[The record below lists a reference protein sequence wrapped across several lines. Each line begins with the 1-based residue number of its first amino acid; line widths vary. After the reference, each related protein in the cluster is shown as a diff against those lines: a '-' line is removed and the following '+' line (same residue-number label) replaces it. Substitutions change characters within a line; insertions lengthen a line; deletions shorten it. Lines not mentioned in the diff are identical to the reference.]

1 MSTAFG
7 PYQRDITSKT
17 SNAGPYGSESTIDVV
32 CTVYRTDGA
41 TIDITSEAEAM
52 ITEKVFT
59 AREASWGTVTG
70 YSWEQFCNCRSYTLS
85 QVSGKLIK
93 VSMHFSTLYF
103 VDPTSTSTLRYQL
116 PAMSEYTA
124 RQRTTKVYRTGWT
137 TPPPPTLN
145 VSASE
150 IGGTNVVGGST
161 AIDMLVPQ
169 VSIRVRATQDS
180 STVSMLQATTL
191 ANYMGKLNSTAFF
204 GAAAGT
210 VLCEGVSVSK
220 TGAGTEYYEVIFE
233 FLYDFWAHHEQVPTC
248 TPDGRPTQG
257 STGPSIVYWKR
268 VGRDTAEFNN
278 IYGSPADAVLK
289 NLIEKGYW
297 T

>member
-1 MSTAFG
+1 MSTVFG
-7 PYQRDITSKT
+7 AYQRDITSKT
-17 SNAGPYGSESTIDVV
+17 SNAGPYGSESTIDIV

-41 TIDITSEAEAM
+41 TIDPTAEAEAM
-52 ITEKVFT
+52 ITAGVFT
-59 AREASWGTVTG
+59 IREGAWGVVAG
-70 YSWEQFCNCRSYTLS
+70 QSWEQFAVCRSYTLS
-85 QVSGKLIK
+85 QVSGKLVKI
-93 VSMHFSTLYF
+93 SMHFSTLYF
-103 VDPTSTSTLRYQL
+103 VDPTSSGTLKYQL

-124 RQRTTKVYRTGWT
+124 RQRTTKVYRTAWSVV
-137 TPPPPTLN
+137 PPTGSN
-145 VSASE
+145 ASAD

-180 STVSMLQATTL
+180 SVTSMLQATTL
-191 ANYMGKLNSTAFF
+191 ANYMGKLNSAAFF
-204 GAAAGT
+204 GAAIGT
-210 VLCEGVSVSK
+210 VLCEGVTVSK

-257 STGPSIVYWKR
+257 STGPSEVKWKR
-268 VGRDTAEFNN
+268 VGRDTADFNN

>member
-1 MSTAFG
+1 M
-7 PYQRDITSKT
+7 
-17 SNAGPYGSESTIDVV
+17 

-41 TIDITSEAEAM
+41 TIDITSEAEQM
-52 ITEKVFT
+52 ITDKVFT
-59 AREASWGTVTG
+59 GREASWGTVAG
-70 YSWEQFCNCRSYTLS
+70 YSWEQFCKCRSYTLS

-103 VDPTSTSTLRYQL
+103 VDPTSTGTIKYQL

-124 RQRTTKVYRTGWT
+124 RQRTTKVYRTGWAT
-137 TPPPPTLN
+137 VPPPTLN
-145 VSASE
+145 ISASE

-169 VSIRVRATQDS
+169 ISIRVRATQDS
-180 STVSMLQATTL
+180 SVTSMLQATTL
-191 ANYMGKLNSTAFF
+191 ANYMGKLNSVSFM
-204 GAAAGT
+204 GAAIGT

-248 TPDGRPTQG
+248 EPSGRPLQG
-257 STGPSIVYWKR
+257 STGPSTVYWKR
-268 VGRDTAEFNN
+268 VARDSADFNA
-278 IYGSPADAVLK
+278 IYSSDAVLK

>member
-1 MSTAFG
+1 MSTIFG
-7 PYQRDITSKT
+7 AYQRDITSKT
-17 SNAGPYGSESTIDVV
+17 SNAGPYGSESTIDVQ

-41 TIDITSEAEAM
+41 TIDPTAEAEAM
-52 ITEKVFT
+52 ITAGVFT
-59 AREASWGTVTG
+59 AREAGFGTQPG
-70 YSWEQFCNCRSYTLS
+70 KSWEQFAVCRSYTLS

-93 VSMHFSTLYF
+93 VSMHFSTMYF
-103 VDPTSTSTLRYQL
+103 VDPTSTTTLRYQL

-124 RQRTTKVYRTGWT
+124 RQRTTKVYRTAWSVA
-137 TPPPPTLN
+137 PPPALN
-145 VSASE
+145 ASAD

-180 STVSMLQATTL
+180 SVTSMLQATTL
-191 ANYMGKLNSTAFF
+191 ANYMGKLNSLAFF

-210 VLCEGVSVSK
+210 VLCEGVTVSK

-248 TPDGRPTQG
+248 TPDGRPSQG
-257 STGPSIVYWKR
+257 STGPSEVMWKR
-268 VGRDTAEFNN
+268 VSRDTADFNA
-278 IYGSPADAVLK
+278 IYAGDAVLK

-297 T
+297 A

>member
-1 MSTAFG
+1 MSTVFG
-7 PYQRDITSKT
+7 AYQRDITSKT

-41 TIDITSEAEAM
+41 TIDITSEAEQM
-52 ITEKVFT
+52 ITDKVFT
-59 AREASWGTVTG
+59 AREASWGTVAG
-70 YSWEQFCNCRSYTLS
+70 FSWEQFCNCRSYTLS

-103 VDPTSTSTLRYQL
+103 VDPTSTGTIKYQL

-124 RQRTTKVYRTGWT
+124 RQRTTKVYRTGWST
-137 TPPPPTLN
+137 VPPPTLN
-145 VSASE
+145 ISASE

-169 VSIRVRATQDS
+169 ISIRVRATQDS
-180 STVSMLQATTL
+180 SVTSMLQATTL
-191 ANYMGKLNSTAFF
+191 ANYMGKLNSVAFM
-204 GAAAGT
+204 GAPIGT

-248 TPDGRPTQG
+248 EPSGRPLLG
-257 STGPSIVYWKR
+257 STGPSTVYWKR
-268 VGRDTAEFNN
+268 VARDSADFNL
-278 IYGSPADAVLK
+278 IYSGDVVLK

>member
-1 MSTAFG
+1 MSTVFG

-59 AREASWGTVTG
+59 AREASWGTVAG

-124 RQRTTKVYRTGWT
+124 RQRTTKVYRTAWSVV
-137 TPPPPTLN
+137 PPPGSN
-145 VSASE
+145 ASAD

-180 STVSMLQATTL
+180 SVTSMLQATTL
-191 ANYMGKLNSTAFF
+191 ANYMGRLNSAIFM
-204 GAAAGT
+204 GAPIGT

-248 TPDGRPTQG
+248 TPDGRPKLT
-257 STGPSIVYWKR
+257 STGPSEVKWKR
-268 VGRDTAEFNN
+268 VGRDSADFNA
-278 IYGSPADAVLK
+278 IYASDTVLQ

-297 T
+297 A

>member
-1 MSTAFG
+1 
-7 PYQRDITSKT
+7 
-17 SNAGPYGSESTIDVV
+17 
-32 CTVYRTDGA
+32 
-41 TIDITSEAEAM
+41 
-52 ITEKVFT
+52 VFT
-59 AREASWGTVTG
+59 AREASWGTVAG

-103 VDPTSTSTLRYQL
+103 VDPTSSGTIRYQL

-124 RQRTTKVYRTGWT
+124 RQRTSKIYRNGWSVS
-137 TPPPPTLN
+137 PPTGADI
-145 VSASE
+145 SAD
-150 IGGTNVVGGST
+150 IGGTNMVGGST
-161 AIDMLVPQ
+161 AVDTMVPQ
-169 VSIRVRATQDS
+169 ISIRVRATQDS
-180 STVSMLQATTL
+180 SVTSMLQATTL
-191 ANYMGKLNSTAFF
+191 ANYMGKLNSAIFM
-204 GAAAGT
+204 GAPIGT

-248 TPDGRPTQG
+248 EPSGRPLLG
-257 STGPSIVYWKR
+257 STGPSTVYWKR
-268 VGRDTAEFNN
+268 VARDSANFNA
-278 IYGSPADAVLK
+278 IYSGDAVLT

>member
-1 MSTAFG
+1 MSTVFG
-7 PYQRDITSKT
+7 VYRRDITSIT
-17 SNAGPYGSESTIDVV
+17 SNAGMYGSESTIDVV
-32 CTVYRTDGA
+32 CTVYRADGL
-41 TIDITSEAEAM
+41 TIDINAEAEAM
-52 ITEKVFT
+52 ITASVFT
-59 AREASWGTVTG
+59 AREGG
-70 YSWEQFCNCRSYTLS
+70 FGFLPGKSWEQFAACRSYSLS

-124 RQRTTKVYRTGWT
+124 RQRTTKIYRTGWAT
-137 TPPPPTLN
+137 VPPPGLDI
-145 VSASE
+145 SAD
-150 IGGTNVVGGST
+150 IGGTNMVGGST
-161 AIDMLVPQ
+161 AVDTMVPQ
-169 VSIRVRATQDS
+169 VSIRVRATQDAS
-180 STVSMLQATTL
+180 VTSMLQATTL
-191 ANYMGKLNSTAFF
+191 ANYMGRLNSVAFM
-204 GAAAGT
+204 GAPIGT

-248 TPDGRPTQG
+248 EPSGRPVQG
-257 STGPSIVYWKR
+257 STGPSEVKWKR
-268 VGRDTAEFNN
+268 MARLTADFNN

>member
-1 MSTAFG
+1 MSTVFG

-59 AREASWGTVTG
+59 AREASWGTVAG

-124 RQRTTKVYRTGWT
+124 RQRTTKIYRTNWAT
-137 TPPPPTLN
+137 VPPPGADI
-145 VSASE
+145 SAD
-150 IGGTNVVGGST
+150 IGGTNMVGGST
-161 AIDMLVPQ
+161 AVDTMVPQ

-180 STVSMLQATTL
+180 SVTSMLQATTL
-191 ANYMGKLNSTAFF
+191 ANYMGRLNSVAFM
-204 GAAAGT
+204 GAPIGT

-248 TPDGRPTQG
+248 TPDGRPSQA
-257 STGPSIVYWKR
+257 STGPSEVKWKR
-268 VGRDTAEFNN
+268 MTRLTADFNA
-278 IYGSPADAVLK
+278 IYASDAVLK

-297 T
+297 A

>member
-7 PYQRDITSKT
+7 PYRRDITSKT

-32 CTVYRTDGA
+32 CTVYREDGA

-52 ITEKVFT
+52 ITENVFT
-59 AREASWGTVTG
+59 AREASWGTVAG

-103 VDPTSTSTLRYQL
+103 VDPTSSGTLRYQL

-124 RQRTTKVYRTGWT
+124 RQRTTKVYRTGWS

-150 IGGTNVVGGST
+150 IGGSNVVGGST

-180 STVSMLQATTL
+180 SVTSMLQATTL
-191 ANYMGKLNSTAFF
+191 ANYMGKLNSVAFM
-204 GAAAGT
+204 GAAIGT
-210 VLCEGVSVSK
+210 VLCEGVTVSK

-248 TPDGRPTQG
+248 TPDGRPSQG
-257 STGPSIVYWKR
+257 STGPSTVYWKR
-268 VGRDTAEFNN
+268 VGRDSADFNA
-278 IYGSPADAVLK
+278 IYSGDAVLK

>member
-1 MSTAFG
+1 MSTIFG
-7 PYQRDITSKT
+7 AYQRDITSKT
-17 SNAGPYGSESTIDVV
+17 SNAGPYGSESTIDIV

-41 TIDITSEAEAM
+41 TIDPTAEAEAM
-52 ITEKVFT
+52 ITAGVFT
-59 AREASWGTVTG
+59 AREAGFGTQPG
-70 YSWEQFCNCRSYTLS
+70 KSWEQFAVCRSYTLS

-93 VSMHFSTLYF
+93 VSMHFSTMYF
-103 VDPTSTSTLRYQL
+103 VDPTSTTTLRYQL

-124 RQRTTKVYRTGWT
+124 RQRTTKVYRTAWSVA
-137 TPPPPTLN
+137 PPPASN
-145 VSASE
+145 ASAD

-180 STVSMLQATTL
+180 SVTSMLQATTL
-191 ANYMGKLNSTAFF
+191 ANYMGKLNSLAFF

-210 VLCEGVSVSK
+210 VLCEGVTVSK

-248 TPDGRPTQG
+248 TPDGRPSQG
-257 STGPSIVYWKR
+257 STGPSEVMWKR
-268 VGRDTAEFNN
+268 VSRDTADFNA
-278 IYGSPADAVLK
+278 IYAGDAVLK

-297 T
+297 A

>member
-7 PYQRDITSKT
+7 VYRRDITSKT

-59 AREASWGTVTG
+59 AREASWGTVAG

-124 RQRTTKVYRTGWT
+124 RQRTTKVYRTAWSVV
-137 TPPPPTLN
+137 PPPGSN
-145 VSASE
+145 ASAD

-180 STVSMLQATTL
+180 SVTSMLQATTL
-191 ANYMGKLNSTAFF
+191 ANYMGRLNSAIFM
-204 GAAAGT
+204 GAPIGT

-248 TPDGRPTQG
+248 TPDGRPKLT
-257 STGPSIVYWKR
+257 STGPSEVKWKR
-268 VGRDTAEFNN
+268 VGRDSADFNA
-278 IYGSPADAVLK
+278 IYASDTVLQ

-297 T
+297 A

>member
-1 MSTAFG
+1 MSTVFG
-7 PYQRDITSKT
+7 AYQRDITSKT

-41 TIDITSEAEAM
+41 TIDITSEAEQM
-52 ITEKVFT
+52 ITDKVFT
-59 AREASWGTVTG
+59 AREASWGTVAG
-70 YSWEQFCNCRSYTLS
+70 FSWEQFCNCRSYTLS

-103 VDPTSTSTLRYQL
+103 VDPTSSGTIKYQL

-124 RQRTTKVYRTGWT
+124 RQRTTKVYRTAWSVV
-137 TPPPPTLN
+137 PPPLSN
-145 VSASE
+145 ASAD

-169 VSIRVRATQDS
+169 ISIRVRATQDS
-180 STVSMLQATTL
+180 SVTSMLQATTL
-191 ANYMGKLNSTAFF
+191 ANYMGKLNSVAFM
-204 GAAAGT
+204 GAPIGT

-248 TPDGRPTQG
+248 EPTGRPLQG
-257 STGPSIVYWKR
+257 STGPSEVKWKR
-268 VGRDTAEFNN
+268 VARDSANFND
-278 IYGSPADAVLK
+278 IYGSPADPVLK

>member
-1 MSTAFG
+1 MSTTFG
-7 PYQRDITSKT
+7 VYQRDITSKT
-17 SNAGPYGSESTIDVV
+17 SNAGPYGSESTIDVM

-52 ITEKVFT
+52 ITAKVFT
-59 AREASWGTVTG
+59 GREASWGTVAG

-85 QVSGKLIK
+85 QMSGKLIK

-103 VDPTSTSTLRYQL
+103 VDPTSTGTLRYQL

-124 RQRTTKVYRTGWT
+124 RQRTTKVYRTAWSVV
-137 TPPPPTLN
+137 PPPASN
-145 VSASE
+145 ASAD

-169 VSIRVRATQDS
+169 VSIRVRATQDAS
-180 STVSMLQATTL
+180 VTSMLQATTL
-191 ANYMGKLNSTAFF
+191 ANYMGRLNSAIFM
-204 GAAAGT
+204 GAPIGT

-248 TPDGRPTQG
+248 TPDGRPKLT
-257 STGPSIVYWKR
+257 STGPSEVKWKR
-268 VGRDTAEFNN
+268 MARLTADFNT
-278 IYGSPADAVLK
+278 IYSGDAVLQ

-297 T
+297 A

>member
-1 MSTAFG
+1 MSTVFG
-7 PYQRDITSKT
+7 SYKRDITSKT
-17 SNAGPYGSESTIDVV
+17 SNAGMYGSESTIDVV

-41 TIDITSEAEAM
+41 TIDITSEAEQM
-52 ITEKVFT
+52 ITDKVFT
-59 AREASWGTVTG
+59 GREASWGTVAG
-70 YSWEQFCNCRSYTLS
+70 YSWEQFCKCRSYTLS

-103 VDPTSTSTLRYQL
+103 VDPTSTGTIKYQL

-124 RQRTTKVYRTGWT
+124 RQRTTKVYRTGWAT
-137 TPPPPTLN
+137 VPPPTLN
-145 VSASE
+145 ISASE

-169 VSIRVRATQDS
+169 ISIRVRATQDS
-180 STVSMLQATTL
+180 SVTSMLQATTL
-191 ANYMGKLNSTAFF
+191 ANYMGKLNSVSFM
-204 GAAAGT
+204 GAAIGT

-248 TPDGRPTQG
+248 EPSGRPLQG
-257 STGPSIVYWKR
+257 STGPSTVYWKR
-268 VGRDTAEFNN
+268 VARDSADFNA
-278 IYGSPADAVLK
+278 IYSSDAVLK

>member
-7 PYQRDITSKT
+7 PYERDITSKT
-17 SNAGPYGSESTIDVV
+17 SNAGPYGSESTIDIV

-41 TIDITSEAEAM
+41 TIDPTAEAEAM
-52 ITEKVFT
+52 ITAGVFT
-59 AREASWGTVTG
+59 IREGAWGVVAG
-70 YSWEQFCNCRSYTLS
+70 QSWEQFAVCRSYTLS
-85 QVSGKLIK
+85 QVSGKLVKI
-93 VSMHFSTLYF
+93 SMHFSTLYF
-103 VDPTSTSTLRYQL
+103 VDPTSSGTLKYQL

-124 RQRTTKVYRTGWT
+124 RQRTTKVYRTAWSVV
-137 TPPPPTLN
+137 PPTGSN
-145 VSASE
+145 ASAD

-180 STVSMLQATTL
+180 SVTSMLQATTL
-191 ANYMGKLNSTAFF
+191 ANYMGKLNSAAFF
-204 GAAAGT
+204 GAAIGT
-210 VLCEGVSVSK
+210 VLCEGVTVSK

-257 STGPSIVYWKR
+257 STGPSEVKWKR
-268 VGRDTAEFNN
+268 VGRDTADFNN

-297 T
+297 A

>member
-1 MSTAFG
+1 MSTVFG
-7 PYQRDITSKT
+7 VYQRDITSKT
-17 SNAGPYGSESTIDVV
+17 SNAGMYGSESTIDIA

-41 TIDITSEAEAM
+41 TIDPTAEAEAM
-52 ITEKVFT
+52 ITAGVFT
-59 AREASWGTVTG
+59 IREGAYGILSGA
-70 YSWEQFCNCRSYTLS
+70 SWEQFAVCRSYSIS

-93 VSMHFSTLYF
+93 ISMHFSTMYF
-103 VDPTSTSTLRYQL
+103 VDPTSSGTLRYQL

-124 RQRTTKVYRTGWT
+124 RQRTTKVYRTGWSVV
-137 TPPPPTLN
+137 PPPASN
-145 VSASE
+145 ASAD

-169 VSIRVRATQDS
+169 ISIRVRATQDS
-180 STVSMLQATTL
+180 SVTSMLQATTL
-191 ANYMGKLNSTAFF
+191 TAYMGKLNSVIFM
-204 GAAAGT
+204 GAPIGT

-248 TPDGRPTQG
+248 EPTGRPLQG
-257 STGPSIVYWKR
+257 STGPSEVKWKR
-268 VGRDTAEFNN
+268 VGRDSANFNV
-278 IYGSPADAVLK
+278 IYAGDTVLQ

>member
-7 PYQRDITSKT
+7 PYRRDITSKT

-32 CTVYRTDGA
+32 CTVYREDGA

-52 ITEKVFT
+52 ITENVFT
-59 AREASWGTVTG
+59 AREASWGTVAG

-103 VDPTSTSTLRYQL
+103 VDPTSSGTLRYQL

-124 RQRTTKVYRTGWT
+124 RQRTTKVYRTGWS

-150 IGGTNVVGGST
+150 IGGSNVVGGST

-180 STVSMLQATTL
+180 SVTSMLQATTL
-191 ANYMGKLNSTAFF
+191 ANYMGKLNSVAFM
-204 GAAAGT
+204 GAPIGT

-248 TPDGRPTQG
+248 TPDGRPSLG
-257 STGPSIVYWKR
+257 STGPSTVYWKR
-268 VGRDTAEFNN
+268 VGRDSADFNA
-278 IYGSPADAVLK
+278 IYSSDAVLK

-297 T
+297 A

>member
-1 MSTAFG
+1 MSTVFG
-7 PYQRDITSKT
+7 AYQRDITSKT
-17 SNAGPYGSESTIDVV
+17 SNAGPYGSESTIDIV

-41 TIDITSEAEAM
+41 TIDPTAEAEAM
-52 ITEKVFT
+52 ITAGVFT
-59 AREASWGTVTG
+59 IREGAWGVVAG
-70 YSWEQFCNCRSYTLS
+70 QSWEQFAVCRSYTLS
-85 QVSGKLIK
+85 QVSGKLVKI
-93 VSMHFSTLYF
+93 SMHFSTLYF
-103 VDPTSTSTLRYQL
+103 VDPTSSGTLKYQL

-124 RQRTTKVYRTGWT
+124 RQRTTKVYRTAWSVV
-137 TPPPPTLN
+137 PPTGSN
-145 VSASE
+145 ASAD

-180 STVSMLQATTL
+180 SVTSMLQATTL
-191 ANYMGKLNSTAFF
+191 ANYMGKLNSAAFF
-204 GAAAGT
+204 GAAIGT
-210 VLCEGVSVSK
+210 VLCEGVTVSK

-257 STGPSIVYWKR
+257 STGPSEVKWKR
-268 VGRDTAEFNN
+268 VGRDTADFND

-297 T
+297 A

>member
-1 MSTAFG
+1 MSVVFG
-7 PYQRDITSKT
+7 AYQRDITSKT
-17 SNAGPYGSESTIDVV
+17 SNAGMYGSESTIDIA

-41 TIDITSEAEAM
+41 TIDPTAEAEAM
-52 ITEKVFT
+52 ITAGVFT
-59 AREASWGTVTG
+59 LREGAFGVLSGA
-70 YSWEQFCNCRSYTLS
+70 SWEQFAVCRSYSIS

-93 VSMHFSTLYF
+93 ISMHFSTMYF
-103 VDPTSTSTLRYQL
+103 VDPTSSSSLRYQL

-124 RQRTTKVYRTGWT
+124 RQRTTKVYRTGWSVV
-137 TPPPPTLN
+137 PPPASN
-145 VSASE
+145 ASAD

-169 VSIRVRATQDS
+169 ISIRVRATQDS
-180 STVSMLQATTL
+180 SVTSMLQATTL
-191 ANYMGKLNSTAFF
+191 ANYMGKLNSVAFM
-204 GAAAGT
+204 GAAIGT

-248 TPDGRPTQG
+248 EPTGRPLQG
-257 STGPSIVYWKR
+257 STGPSEVKWKR
-268 VGRDTAEFNN
+268 VGRDSANFNA
-278 IYGSPADAVLK
+278 IYSGDAVLQS
-289 NLIEKGYW
+289 LIEKGYW

>member
-1 MSTAFG
+1 MSTVFG
-7 PYQRDITSKT
+7 AYQRDITSKT
-17 SNAGPYGSESTIDVV
+17 SNAGPYGSESTIDIV

-41 TIDITSEAEAM
+41 TIDPTAEAEAM
-52 ITEKVFT
+52 ITAGVFT
-59 AREASWGTVTG
+59 IREGAWGVVAG
-70 YSWEQFCNCRSYTLS
+70 QSWEQFAVCRSYTLS
-85 QVSGKLIK
+85 QVSGKLVKI
-93 VSMHFSTLYF
+93 SMHFSTLYF
-103 VDPTSTSTLRYQL
+103 VDPTSSGTLKYQL

-124 RQRTTKVYRTGWT
+124 RQRTTKVYRTAWSVV
-137 TPPPPTLN
+137 PPTGSN
-145 VSASE
+145 ASAD

-180 STVSMLQATTL
+180 SVTSMLQATTL
-191 ANYMGKLNSTAFF
+191 ANYMGKLNSAAFF
-204 GAAAGT
+204 GAAIGT
-210 VLCEGVSVSK
+210 VLCEGVTVSK

-257 STGPSIVYWKR
+257 STGPSEVKWKR
-268 VGRDTAEFNN
+268 VGRDTADFNN

-297 T
+297 A

>member
-1 MSTAFG
+1 MSVVFG
-7 PYQRDITSKT
+7 AYQRDITSKT
-17 SNAGPYGSESTIDVV
+17 SNAGMYGSESTIDIA

-41 TIDITSEAEAM
+41 TIDPTAEAEAM
-52 ITEKVFT
+52 ITAGVFT
-59 AREASWGTVTG
+59 LREGAFGVLSGA
-70 YSWEQFCNCRSYTLS
+70 SWEQFAVCRSYSIS

-93 VSMHFSTLYF
+93 ISMHFSTMYF
-103 VDPTSTSTLRYQL
+103 VDPTSSSSLRYQL

-124 RQRTTKVYRTGWT
+124 RQRTTKVYRTGWSVV
-137 TPPPPTLN
+137 PPPASN
-145 VSASE
+145 ASAD

-169 VSIRVRATQDS
+169 ISIRVRATQDS
-180 STVSMLQATTL
+180 SVTSMLQVTTL
-191 ANYMGKLNSTAFF
+191 ANYMGKLNSVAFM
-204 GAAAGT
+204 GAAIGT

-248 TPDGRPTQG
+248 EPTGRPLQG
-257 STGPSIVYWKR
+257 STGPSEVKWKR
-268 VGRDTAEFNN
+268 VGRDSANFNA
-278 IYGSPADAVLK
+278 IYSGDAVLQS
-289 NLIEKGYW
+289 LIEKGYW

>member
-1 MSTAFG
+1 MSTTFG

-52 ITEKVFT
+52 ITENVFT
-59 AREASWGTVTG
+59 AREASWGTVAG

-103 VDPTSTSTLRYQL
+103 VDPTSSGTIKYQL

-124 RQRTTKVYRTGWT
+124 RQRTTKVYRSGWAT
-137 TPPPPTLN
+137 VPPPTLN
-145 VSASE
+145 ISASE

-169 VSIRVRATQDS
+169 ISIRVRATQDS
-180 STVSMLQATTL
+180 SVTSMLQATTL
-191 ANYMGKLNSTAFF
+191 ANYMGKLNSVAFM
-204 GAAAGT
+204 GAPIGT

-220 TGAGTEYYEVIFE
+220 IGAGTEYYEVIFE

-248 TPDGRPTQG
+248 EPSGRPLLG
-257 STGPSIVYWKR
+257 STGPSTVYWKR
-268 VGRDTAEFNN
+268 VARDSADFNA
-278 IYGSPADAVLK
+278 IYASDAVLK

>member
-1 MSTAFG
+1 MSTTFG
-7 PYQRDITSKT
+7 VYQRDITSKT
-17 SNAGPYGSESTIDVV
+17 SNAGPYGSESTIDIV

-41 TIDITSEAEAM
+41 TIDPTAEAEAM
-52 ITEKVFT
+52 ITAGVFT
-59 AREASWGTVTG
+59 IREGDYGTLPG
-70 YSWEQFCNCRSYTLS
+70 KSWEQFAVCRSYSLS

-103 VDPTSTSTLRYQL
+103 VDPTSTTTLRYQL

-180 STVSMLQATTL
+180 SVTSMLQATTL
-191 ANYMGKLNSTAFF
+191 ANYMGKLNSVAFM
-204 GAAAGT
+204 GAPIAT

-248 TPDGRPTQG
+248 TPDGRPKAS
-257 STGPSIVYWKR
+257 STGPGEVYWKR
-268 VGRDTAEFNN
+268 VGRDSADFNA
-278 IYGSPADAVLK
+278 IYSGDSVLK

-297 T
+297 A